1 MAQRLAL
8 RVERLNGYGE
18 KQPWRSTDTHPA
30 KVDVLREL
38 EPLFT
43 SPVLVL
49 EDHPTRK
56 ALHLTLHGHP
66 TVKDIAEWRRQVAQK
81 CAHVLMWHET
91 EDEEPNPYENPDGL
105 DEDERWGTLAVT
117 VTGDDLF
124 HPSGG
129 Q

>member
-8 RVERLNGYGE
+8 RVERINGYGE
-18 KQPWRSTDTHPA
+18 KQPWRTSDTHPA

-38 EPLFT
+38 ESLFT

-49 EDHPTRK
+49 DDQPTRK

-66 TVKDIAEWRRQVAQK
+66 TVTDTSEWRRQVAQK
-81 CAHVLMWHET
+81 CAHVFVWHQSG
-91 EDEEPNPYENPDGL
+91 DDDDVPNPYENPDGL
-105 DEDERWGTLAVT
+105 DEDECWGTLDVT

-124 HPSGG
+124 H
-129 Q
+129 